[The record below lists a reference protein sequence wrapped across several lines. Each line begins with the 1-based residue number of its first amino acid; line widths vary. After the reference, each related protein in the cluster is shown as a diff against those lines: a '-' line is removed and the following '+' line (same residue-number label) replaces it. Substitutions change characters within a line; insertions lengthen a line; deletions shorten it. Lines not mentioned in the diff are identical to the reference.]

1 MASTKLRDIR
11 NDHLK
16 PIVMASA
23 EPPPPP
29 VIAPELPPEPISP
42 SVAATSQIVTPPSP
56 SSPPTHNGSPNWVAV
71 GVFAAVFC
79 IGGIGI
85 YSYNKQKNEQEY
97 YTSDEPSYESSIHS
111 ESSVSAMDAA
121 QAAEAAAADA
131 AAAEDAA
138 VTADVATSSDNNVVN
153 EPLLTYGSNW
163 TYKVVDYAKPENSYD
178 NVRLSVSEVKP
189 DGYTFYKEWIGT
201 KRDPAVLDY
210 DDHLNLRGGAI
221 ATYSPALS
229 YYDFPLYEGKTWHSE
244 SEVIGHKYNTSD
256 YMTFDGKVVGWES
269 VSSPEWSDINALRV
283 EVEIITF
290 KDNVEIARDL
300 DVSWYEPDVGRAIK
314 TLDYKWNTETQSYG
328 NPTRMHYVVNYNRR

>member
-16 PIVMASA
+16 PIVMAPV

-29 VIAPELPPEPISP
+29 VAMPEPPVSVPENHVVP
-42 SVAATSQIVTPPSP
+42 SHVAP
-56 SSPPTHNGSPNWVAV
+56 SSVPLNQSNNNGSPNWVAV
-71 GVFAAVFC
+71 SVFVAVFC
-79 IGGIGI
+79 VGGIGI
-85 YSYNKQKNEQEY
+85 YSYNKQKSQQEY
-97 YTSDEPSYESSIHS
+97 YPYHESGYEA
-111 ESSVSAMDAA
+111 SVGDNTVTAADATD
-121 QAAEAAAADA
+121 AAADA
-131 AAAEDAA
+131 VAAAAEAEEAA
-138 VTADVATSSDNNVVN
+138 SAVEAAKVTSSDEVVN

-178 NVRLSVSEVKP
+178 NVRLAVSQVNP

-201 KRDPAVLDY
+201 KREPAVLEY

-221 ATYSPALS
+221 ATYSPALG

-244 SEVIGHKYNTSD
+244 SEVVGHKYNTSD

-269 VSSPEWSDINALRV
+269 VSSPEWSDINALRI
-283 EVEIITF
+283 EVEIRTF
-290 KDNVEIARDL
+290 KDNIEIARDL

-314 TLDYKWNTETQSYG
+314 TLDYRWNTDNQSYG